1 MAAGNGS
8 PPALGVY
15 ELSMPETVNVG
26 SAYVSGA
33 ALNAL
38 HCASDDRLSMKST
51 VNNHRGYTRKPLL
64 LKCREGFV

>member
-33 ALNAL
+33 ALNAHAL
-38 HCASDDRLSMKST
+38 CL
-51 VNNHRGYTRKPLL
+51 
-64 LKCREGFV
+64 